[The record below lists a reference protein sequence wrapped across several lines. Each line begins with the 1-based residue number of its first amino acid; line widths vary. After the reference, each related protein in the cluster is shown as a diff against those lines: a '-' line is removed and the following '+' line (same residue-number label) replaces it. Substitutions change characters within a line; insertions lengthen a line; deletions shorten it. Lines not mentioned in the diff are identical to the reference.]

1 MRTKRSLHTKVIH
14 RERKRK
20 ADAEADAAAAA
31 REAEE
36 DAGAGVGAFLPGPP
50 GKRTAHTS
58 EARAAAAKAAA
69 IGDGLLNEGRY
80 R

>member
-1 MRTKRSLHTKVIH
+1 MRTKRSLHNKVIQ

-20 ADAEADAAAAA
+20 ADIGADKVAAA

-36 DAGAGVGAFLPGPP
+36 GAGAGGDAFLPGPP
-50 GKRTAHTS
+50 GKRRAHTS
-58 EARAAAAKAAA
+58 EAKAAAAKAAA